1 MKVAGK
7 QILDLIKDK
16 ETLNTKIHQFVSDIE
31 EYFQKYDT
39 IQLLGSFGLY
49 LLDNLPKRKTL
60 YAHLYGVDIQLDEKA
75 EIMVEYAM
83 NIQDEISA
91 LEAEKAAADAR
102 IAKANAQ
109 IAAANQRASEKSARA
124 SKAEAEI
131 LKLLSSPNF
140 PEDKKQQILSKLRA
154 FGSKV

>member
-1 MKVAGK
+1 MINIDIDNVNVSSDENKNMGIV
-7 QILDLIKDK
+7 DK
-16 ETLNTKIHQFVSDIE
+16 
-31 EYFQKYDT
+31 
-39 IQLLGSFGLY
+39 
-49 LLDNLPKRKTL
+49 
-60 YAHLYGVDIQLDEKA
+60 
-75 EIMVEYAM
+75 
-83 NIQDEISA
+83 ISA

-109 IAAANQRASEKSARA
+109 IAAANQRASENSARA